1 MHCTAVLPALVRPRV
16 CQLAAASAPPPSR
29 PAHPEQSAIYR
40 RRLTVQTPLQGHR
53 VVAPRLSKIP

>member
-1 MHCTAVLPALVRPRV
+1 MHCTAVLPALVRTRV

-40 RRLTVQTPLQGHR
+40 RRLTVQTPLQG
-53 VVAPRLSKIP
+53 LSLIHI